1 MIGLAVRKSASKP
14 TVGRIV
20 HYRTE
25 QGTVLAAMV
34 TQVSEDKVNL
44 VVFADNEHNKQG
56 YPTFLLQ
63 GVEQGKKKGQWD
75 WPPREG
81 E

>member
-1 MIGLAVRKSASKP
+1 MILPPKKSASRP

-25 QGTVLAAMV
+25 QDTVLAAII
-34 TQVSEDKVNL
+34 TQVSENSVNL
-44 VVFADNEHNKQG
+44 VVFADSEHNRQG

-63 GVEQGKKKGQWD
+63 DIGQGKKKGQWD